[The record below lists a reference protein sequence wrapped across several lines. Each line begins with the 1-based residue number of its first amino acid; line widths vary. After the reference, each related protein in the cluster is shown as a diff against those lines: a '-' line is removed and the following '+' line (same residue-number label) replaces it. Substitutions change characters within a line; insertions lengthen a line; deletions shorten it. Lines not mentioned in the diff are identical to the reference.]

1 MSWNLYIKQFKN
13 YLKLERAL
21 ASNSI
26 DAYARD
32 VTKLMEFLNMNK
44 KIQDPIQVLPVDL
57 LDFIKFINEL
67 GLSPYSQARIV
78 SGIKGFYKY
87 LTYENLISVDPSEL
101 IELPKLG
108 RRLPDTLSIHE
119 IDQLFEAIDM
129 SKASGPRDRAL
140 AETIY
145 SAGLRVSELVN
156 LKISNIYEDVGFL
169 RILGKGNKERLTPVG
184 KSALKFI
191 KSYQHEVRNHM
202 QIKSGHEDYLFLNRL
217 GSKISRVSVFNLIK
231 NLALRAGINK
241 KISPHTFR
249 HSYATHL
256 IEGGADLRAVQE
268 MLGHESITTTEIYT
282 HLDRDYLKQIIKEFH
297 PRG

>member
-57 LDFIKFINEL
+57 LDFIKFINDL

-129 SKASGPRDRAL
+129 SKASGPRDRAM